1 MAFDGFTV
9 AGSPANAAVA
19 PQGQDARPRFRRGR
33 GQRPAR
39 PDSGRPELRLATL
52 HRETGVLTHD
62 LNNLLNV
69 ILAASEAL
77 AQSLPEGSGSREL
90 ADVSQDA
97 AERGAELVRRLLALS
112 EPQPQATPACDAAGA
127 LASTVRLARLSAPPG
142 VVIRLEAPA
151 GPMSCLADRGA
162 LESALL
168 NLCVNAGHAMPGG
181 GVMTLSAGVSGDT
194 VVLSVRD
201 NGCGM
206 SAEVLAR
213 ATEPYFTTRRGQG
226 GTGLGLAGVRAFAE
240 RSGGRFEL
248 ASRSGQGL
256 TATLV
261 LPCA

>member
-1 MAFDGFTV
+1 MPYYIGDV
-9 AGSPANAAVA
+9 IR
-19 PQGQDARPRFRRGR
+19 DDKRLIART
-33 GQRPAR
+33 
-39 PDSGRPELRLATL
+39 PEKF
-52 HRETGVLTHD
+52 RETG
-62 LNNLLNV
+62 
-69 ILAASEAL
+69 IE
-77 AQSLPEGSGSREL
+77 
-90 ADVSQDA
+90 
-97 AERGAELVRRLLALS
+97 
-112 EPQPQATPACDAAGA
+112 
-127 LASTVRLARLSAPPG
+127 VRLNTDY
-142 VVIRLEAPA
+142 
-151 GPMSCLADRGA
+151 LADRGA